1 MRQPNPVQPMQPL
14 IQQFSQQQRQPLQ
27 PALGPPPAGA
37 EQAIQQQMHELALEI
52 YARAA
57 ADDLLDADYDQ
68 LRTLAAGSQ
77 RAARAFFEAMGVQF
91 NDQA

>member
-1 MRQPNPVQPMQPL
+1 MRQPNPVQS
-14 IQQFSQQQRQPLQ
+14 IQQHVQRFGQQQTAELQ
-27 PALGPPPAGA
+27 V
-37 EQAIQQQMHELALEI
+37 QQQMHELALDI

-57 ADDLLDADYDQ
+57 ADYLLDADDDR

-91 NDQA
+91 DEQA